1 MKILPRSLKPT
12 LNVKKR
18 KAVATLCAEENL
30 DESKVAALLD
40 NYLFTDVTPRE
51 DEVARVLTW
60 TPRILERKTVLK
72 RVYDKVCSVID
83 TFINGMRGF

>member
-1 MKILPRSLKPT
+1 MEHK
-12 LNVKKR
+12 NR
-18 KAVATLCAEENL
+18 KAVAMLRAEENL

-40 NYLFTDVTPRE
+40 NYLLTDITARE
-51 DEVARVLTW
+51 DEVARTLTW

-72 RVYDKVCSVID
+72 RAYDKVCGVID